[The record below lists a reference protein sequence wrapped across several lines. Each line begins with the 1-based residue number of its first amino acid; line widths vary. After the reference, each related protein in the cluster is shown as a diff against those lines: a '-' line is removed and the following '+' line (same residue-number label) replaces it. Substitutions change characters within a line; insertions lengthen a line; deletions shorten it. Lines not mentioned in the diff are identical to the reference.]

1 MRLGVNPDRG
11 PMEPLPEGITCWG
24 FQARQH
30 PCPRPC
36 SHSLSAGWVA
46 LMCLATQSKQQ
57 DHSPG
62 CGGGSRPHP
71 GQPGPPS
78 FLSPTWPGGGGLLV
92 VPIVPAASEEPQ
104 ARPHGWGPAEQV
116 RAQKEGE
123 RSV

>member
-62 CGGGSRPHP
+62 WGGVTA
-71 GQPGPPS
+71 PS
-78 FLSPTWPGGGGLLV
+78 WAAWSPLLSLTYLAWRWG
-92 VPIVPAASEEPQ
+92 I
-104 ARPHGWGPAEQV
+104 AR
-116 RAQKEGE
+116 RAYCPC
-123 RSV
+123 SL